1 MSLEL
6 LEKFR
11 DPDLCRKILDKMESE
26 LDRELRFMEVCGTHT
41 VAIFQ
46 SGLRSLLPEKVVH
59 LSGPGC
65 PVCVT
70 HESEVNAFLD
80 LAGRDGVIMATFGDL
95 MRVPGHHGRNLKK
108 AVADGARVKVVY
120 SPFDTLKLARENP
133 GDLVVFIGVGFETTA
148 PTIAATMKMARDQ
161 GIDNLRVLCFHK
173 TVPTALDVLLSDEE
187 INLDGFILPGH
198 VSAVIGV
205 TPYRFVADQY
215 HKSGVVTGFE
225 PLDIL
230 QSLNEMI
237 EWRNRGE
244 AHVTN
249 NYTRIVGRD
258 GNPKALEIMY
268 EVFEP
273 CDALWRGLG
282 LIPGSGLEIRPEW
295 EDFDAKKQFGI
306 EIKDGPSLPGCKC
319 GEILRGVKQPD
330 QCPLFAKACTPAN
343 PVGPCMVSTEGSCA
357 AYYKYKLD

>member
-1 MSLEL
+1 
-6 LEKFR
+6 
-11 DPDLCRKILDKMESE
+11 
-26 LDRELRFMEVCGTHT
+26 
-41 VAIFQ
+41 
-46 SGLRSLLPEKVVH
+46 
-59 LSGPGC
+59 
-65 PVCVT
+65 
-70 HESEVNAFLD
+70 
-80 LAGRDGVIMATFGDL
+80 
-95 MRVPGHHGRNLKK
+95 
-108 AVADGARVKVVY
+108 
-120 SPFDTLKLARENP
+120 
-133 GDLVVFIGVGFETTA
+133 VGFETTA